1 MVESDRIEITVPAV
15 QRWRSGKP
23 VRCRGQRGPIGPTL
37 LFFFIFS
44 LFLGVGELHSQAA
57 VNPDDFEV
65 WAEEQ
70 EDGSFRFYAR
80 NDHLVPVFTSL
91 SFRRLTN
98 LRATTELPWRGL
110 VQPDESASFLFSLEP
125 TVQQGRIG
133 YELSISSALGNPDT
147 VSHDD
152 EYRYLFP
159 FQHGTKRRLSQG
171 FNGAFSHFSENRYAV
186 DFDMPE
192 GTPVH
197 AARDGLVVRVKQDG
211 RAGGPS
217 PTFADQG
224 NVIMIA
230 HDDGTFGNYV
240 HLRHQ
245 GAAVA
250 VGDRVAAGDHIGYS
264 GNTGISSG
272 PHLHFDVRVPL
283 HSGRMQSI
291 PFQFSGLEGE
301 AIDPQT
307 GHFYYAM
314 HPGGEP
320 FEVVLG
326 SELRLEDFADHRGEV
341 DRTGSVE
348 FRSEQFDLT
357 WAVFIGNGLS
367 EEIEAT
373 ITINMRNLSSDAHLP
388 QVIRVLP
395 GEEVFVTL
403 LRGDPGVTNWR
414 FAPTVSYRRVR

>member
-1 MVESDRIEITVPAV
+1 MVETGNVHFPLFRGRVPGAGVLRAV
-15 QRWRSGKP
+15 M
-23 VRCRGQRGPIGPTL
+23 VVL
-37 LFFFIFS
+37 LLS
-44 LFLGVGELHSQAA
+44 LAPGVAVLHSQAA
-57 VNPDDFEV
+57 VDPNAFEI

-70 EDGSFRFYAR
+70 EDGSYHFYGR
-80 NDHLVPVFTSL
+80 NNHLVPVFTSL

-98 LRATTELPWRGL
+98 LRPTVDVPWRGA
-110 VQPDESASFLFSLEP
+110 VPPDGSAVFLLSLEP

-133 YELSISSALGNPDT
+133 YELSVSSALGDPDA
-147 VSHDD
+147 VAHDD
-152 EYRYLFP
+152 DHLYLFP
-159 FQHGTKRRLSQG
+159 FEHGTKRRLSQG
-171 FNGAFSHFSENRYAV
+171 FNGPFSHFSENQFAV

-192 GTPVH
+192 GTPIH
-197 AARDGLVVRVKQDG
+197 AARGGLVVRVKQDG

-240 HLRHQ
+240 HLKHR
-245 GAAVA
+245 GAAVN
-250 VGDRVAAGDHIGYS
+250 VGDRVAAGDYIGYS
-264 GNTGISSG
+264 GNTGISTG

-291 PFQFSGLEGE
+291 PFQFSGLDGE
-301 AIDPQT
+301 AVDPQT
-307 GHFYYAM
+307 GHFYYAQ
-314 HPGGEP
+314 HPGGGP

-341 DRTGSVE
+341 DRSGSVE

-357 WAVFIGNGLS
+357 WAVFVGNGLD

-373 ITINMRNLSSDAHLP
+373 ISINMRNLSSDAHLP
-388 QVIRVLP
+388 MVVRIPP

-403 LRGDPGVTNWR
+403 LRGDPGVSNWR
-414 FAPTVSYRRVR
+414 FAPSVSYRRVR